1 MTYKSAVLN
10 RYPAKVEDF
19 HKERDIALMLATLV
33 EFGDDGTGMLGG
45 IIPQWMTDEGDMDWS
60 ERSFPLLDQAEYE
73 ESLEYLDRQ
82 KKTSDLNA
90 IR

>member
-1 MTYKSAVLN
+1 MTYKSKVLQ
-10 RYPAKVEDF
+10 RYPEQVDDF
-19 HKERDIALMLATLV
+19 YKEKDLGLMLATLV

-45 IIPQWMTDEGDMDWS
+45 IIPQWMTDDGDVDWS

-90 IR
+90 LR